1 MPIGSDKGG
10 IVPDS
15 ADSQITGRYLVLLED
30 DAVAEGTRAMNR
42 VAGLRMASTA
52 DAAPAATAAE
62 VLGGADGLVL
72 HELGV
77 AVVTAAA
84 DQADVLTREAGESG
98 PIALV
103 ESERRVRA
111 LGSAAPA
118 PAREQVDE
126 STFTWGLQAIG
137 APPSSATGAG
147 VRLAVL
153 DTGFDVDHPDFAGR
167 NVVTSSF
174 IEGESVQD
182 GHGHGT
188 HCIGT
193 SCGPRNPDTGPGY
206 GVAYECDIYA
216 GKVLSNEGSGDDGGI
231 LAGISWAIANGCR
244 VVSMSLG
251 ADVEPGT
258 PHSEVYE
265 RVARRAMARGTVIIA
280 AAGNAS
286 NRPSMVAPVGH
297 PANCPSIMAV
307 GAIDVQRAVAS
318 FSSGS
323 VDPGGQVDVVGPG
336 VDVYSSW
343 LMPQRYNTIS
353 GTSMATPHAAGVAA
367 LLGQRFPQ
375 ADPWELWARLG
386 QSARRLDLPSTAVG
400 AGLVQAP

>member
-1 MPIGSDKGG
+1 M
-10 IVPDS
+10 PDS
-15 ADSQITGRYLVLLED
+15 GLTGRYLVLLED
-30 DAVAEGTRAMNR
+30 DAVAEGTRTMNR

-52 DAAPAATAAE
+52 DAAPAASAAE
-62 VLGGADGLVL
+62 LLGGADGLVL

-77 AVVTAAA
+77 AVVTAGA
-84 DQADVLTREAGESG
+84 DQLAGLNRAAEESG
-98 PIALV
+98 PIALL
-103 ESERRVRA
+103 EQERTVYA
-111 LGSAAPA
+111 LGPAAPA
-118 PAREQVDE
+118 PAPAAVDQ

-137 APPSSATGAG
+137 APDSDATGAG
-147 VRLAVL
+147 VRVAVL
-153 DTGFDVDHPDFAGR
+153 DTGVDVEHPDLAGR
-167 NVVTSSF
+167 NLVTSSF
-174 IEGESVQD
+174 IQGEPVQD

-193 SCGPRNPDTGPGY
+193 ACGPRNPDTGPGY
-206 GVAYECDIYA
+206 GVAHECDIYA

-251 ADVEPGT
+251 SDVEPGT
-258 PHSEVYE
+258 PHSRVYE
-265 RVARRAMARGTVIIA
+265 RIARRAMARGTLIIA

-286 NRPSMVAPVGH
+286 NRPGQIAPVGH

-307 GAIDVQRAVAS
+307 AAINEAREIAY

-323 VDPGGQVDVVGPG
+323 VDPGGQVDVAGPG

-343 LMPQRYNTIS
+343 LMPKRYNTIS
-353 GTSMATPHAAGVAA
+353 GTSMATPHAAGVTA
-367 LLGQRFPQ
+367 LIAHRFPQ

-386 QSARRLDLPSTAVG
+386 QSARRLDLPSTDVG